1 MDLKKETVKS
11 ADNFNEKVSMDNVL
25 ESVYSADSVIVESKA
40 LCRQT
45 GAIRDAVL

>member
-11 ADNFNEKVSMDNVL
+11 ADNFNEKVSMDNVQ
-25 ESVYSADSVIVESKA
+25 SVYSADSVIVESKA